1 MSLRSDEIKSYY
13 EFKVLSSLLKKKYP
27 FVLGIELT
35 PDYNDY
41 DTVLFLSLVVDY
53 DKFMNDYLNVPYDK
67 VDHEMIERRNSLGIK
82 DRGGNIHIPNIFFL
96 LSDADAVEKS
106 EDLRAEVNDTVE
118 KVRNSDALD
127 REHKIPFYNKIT
139 IDDISFPMNTYK
151 KEND

>member
-53 DKFMNDYLNVPYDK
+53 DKFINDYLNVPYDK

-96 LSDADAVEKS
+96 LSDVDAIKKSEELTDDVNDAVK
-106 EDLRAEVNDTVE
+106 
-118 KVRNSDALD
+118 KVRRSDALD
-127 REHKIPFYNKIT
+127 REHKIPYYHSININ
-139 IDDISFPMNTYK
+139 DYSFPMNTYK